1 MSCIIIKATKKKFKN
16 FFVESDIVIF
26 FCVIAES
33 DAEVLRKKVYLK
45 NQKIQE
51 NKLSL
56 AQINGR
62 LSELRDKK
70 DLLEEE
76 KRALLE
82 QKQNTD
88 HTALKK
94 LEIK

>member
-1 MSCIIIKATKKKFKN
+1 MLLL
-16 FFVESDIVIF
+16 FFF
-26 FCVIAES
+26 FFIAES
-33 DAEVLRKKVYLK
+33 DAEVLRKKMYLR

-56 AQINGR
+56 AQINSR

-82 QKQNTD
+82 QKQNTG

-94 LEIK
+94 LETK